1 MSEQWESQPRRI
13 SDAFPPPPPPSLP
26 PTVTPP
32 PVHAPEP
39 DADPA
44 ELTGLSPLVITP
56 KEMRQSRPRS
66 QKGYAIFHGIM
77 NVVAPL
83 AGLALGWL
91 ILGVIR
97 PELGISALLSGH
109 QRIAVEPPKPHT
121 GSSGAEESR
130 RQASP
135 RRSVPPAMQPQE
147 PPPADTVREPTEPVL
162 PVTPR
167 LDSLPE
173 ALDLPQFSEQGTSIL
188 AQLDTGAGHRC
199 TLSLISGEIA
209 DRSGQRLQLIE
220 KPANEGP
227 QTWVVSLSGDT
238 TNAAEALA
246 EFMWQEGQLL
256 FRWRYATAGELR
268 AALVNSLLNVKVADQ
283 EKLLQLRTPWKP
295 AGLTLD
301 LTQKRLRTS
310 HDLHHLPPLQQL
322 QMTVNLLELPS
333 GLSYELDQELQT
345 TGIGRKSPIKVTT
358 PPGVHFDAWLA
369 PIDDKLAFHIE
380 GHYRMPGMPPLEFTQ
395 QRVETQARSL
405 LNLQRAAVRRLPA
418 LQRSLAQSAKAVSAA
433 ESRVRHARNI
443 IARGVAQSDL
453 SLLRI
458 RHDAIQA
465 NIIRTQQAIPV
476 LARNFAV
483 LQEFGKL
490 GNQIHNQAII
500 QYKIHLP
507 IEYDGI
513 PFDVVL
519 LETSGRA
526 SEVPQDQLL
535 AFNAPRLM
543 DVGDRSPVPPE
554 ALRDAARQ
562 QLAAEYREL
571 YLEAR
576 DAAAK
581 QRLAEVFV
589 QAAAKAAEDLPQ
601 QFELFRLAWM
611 TLAPV
616 NLDAALE
623 IADQIE
629 LLFDV
634 QRVPLRAAVVQV
646 AAKAADSNEQKTAV
660 VQAALDVSE
669 DATVASEDFAAA
681 AALLTLAE
689 ELVQTIGNP
698 QLRQQVRERME
709 IVRGEQRLAAEEE
722 ELSLEAGDVEKR
734 LRVGRLGL
742 SQGRDW
748 EQCMTTLAAADDTP
762 LAEAARLD
770 LSLPGEPAAQKE
782 LADRWFELAKSEPAG
797 ISKRLQ
803 ERAAFWYTQ
812 ALPHL
817 TGLSQATAN
826 ARLQMLQPDSN
837 AR

>member
-1 MSEQWESQPRRI
+1 MSEQWESRRRRV
-13 SDAFPPPPPPSLP
+13 SDAFPPPPPPPP

-32 PVHAPEP
+32 PVQAPEP
-39 DADPA
+39 DAAPA
-44 ELTGLSPLVITP
+44 ELPHLSPLLINP
-56 KEMRQSRPRS
+56 KGVRKSRARS
-66 QKGYAIFHGIM
+66 PQGYVIFHGIM

-91 ILGVIR
+91 ILGTIR

-109 QRIAVEPPKPHT
+109 QRIEVEPQRPRP
-121 GSSGAEESR
+121 GSSGADESL
-130 RQASP
+130 
-135 RRSVPPAMQPQE
+135 RRSTPRQNVPTAVRPQE
-147 PPPADTVREPTEPVL
+147 PPPTDTVREPTQPLLPVL
-162 PVTPR
+162 PR

-173 ALDLPQFSEQGTSIL
+173 AVDLPQFGEQGTGLL

-220 KPANEGP
+220 KPADEGP
-227 QTWVVSLSGDT
+227 QTWVVSLSQDT
-238 TNAAEALA
+238 TDAADALA
-246 EFMWQEGQLL
+246 EFMWDEGQLL

-268 AALVNSLLNVKVADQ
+268 AALVNSLLNVKIADQ
-283 EKLLQLRTPWKP
+283 EKLIQLRTPWKP

-310 HDLHHLPPLQQL
+310 HDLHHLPSLQQL

-333 GLSYELDQELQT
+333 GLSYELEQGLQT
-345 TGIGRKSPIKVTT
+345 TDIGRKLPIKVTT
-358 PPGVHFDAWLA
+358 PPGVNFDAWLA
-369 PIDDKLAFHIE
+369 SIDDKLVFHME

-418 LQRSLAQSAKAVSAA
+418 LQRSLVQSTKAVSAA
-433 ESRVRHARNI
+433 ENRVRHARNI

-465 NIIRTQQAIPV
+465 NIVRTQQAIPV
-476 LARNFAV
+476 LARNFAA

-490 GNQIHNQAII
+490 GNQIHNQAIV

-513 PFDVVL
+513 SFDVVL

-526 SEVPQDQLL
+526 SEAPQDQLL
-535 AFNAPRLM
+535 AFNSHRLI
-543 DVGDRSPVPPE
+543 DAGDRSPVPPE
-554 ALRDAARQ
+554 DQRDAARK
-562 QLAAEYREL
+562 QLAADYRDL

-581 QRLAEVFV
+581 QHLAEVFV

-634 QRVPLRAAVVQV
+634 QRLPLRAAVVQA
-646 AAKAADSNEQKTAV
+646 AAKAASSNDQKTAV
-660 VQAALDVSE
+660 VQAALNVSD
-669 DATVASEDFAAA
+669 DATVANEDLAAA
-681 AALLTLAE
+681 AAILTLAE

-698 QLRQQVRERME
+698 QLRQQVHERME
-709 IVRGEQRLAAEEE
+709 ILRGEQRLAAEEE
-722 ELSLEAGDVEKR
+722 ELSLETEDVEKR

-748 EQCMTTLAAADDTP
+748 ERCMTTLAAADDTP

-770 LSLPGEPAAQKE
+770 LSLPEAPAVQKE
-782 LADRWFELAKSEPAG
+782 LADRWFELAKSEPPG
-797 ISKRLQ
+797 VSQRLQ
-803 ERAAFWYTQ
+803 ERAAFWYAQ

-817 TGLSQATAN
+817 TGLSHATAA
-826 ARLQMLQPDSN
+826 ARLKMLQPDSN
-837 AR
+837 DP